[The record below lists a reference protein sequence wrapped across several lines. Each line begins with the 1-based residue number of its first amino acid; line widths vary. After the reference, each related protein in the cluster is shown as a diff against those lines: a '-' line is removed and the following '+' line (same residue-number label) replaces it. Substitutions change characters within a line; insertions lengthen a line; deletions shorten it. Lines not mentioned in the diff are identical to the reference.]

1 MSELLAIVD
10 PSLSA
15 DGLVAEIARRHPTR
29 VTLLVETPNG
39 DDPTATDTPRGQA
52 LRVWLAAVVAQI
64 EASTGAVVVG
74 LAWGREQLRG
84 WRFDR
89 VIGSFSAAAPA

>member
-1 MSELLAIVD
+1 MSELLAILD
-10 PSLSA
+10 PDLCA

-29 VTLLVETPNG
+29 VTLLVETADG
-39 DDPTATDTPRGQA
+39 DDPTATDTPRGRA

-64 EASTGAVVVG
+64 EARSGAVVVG
-74 LAWGREQLRG
+74 LAWGREQLSG

-89 VIGSFSAAAPA
+89 VIGPLNAGAPA